1 MKKFNKINLAQIPTP
16 IEVLKFE
23 DKKFLI
29 KRDDLTGCELSGN
42 KIRKLEYL
50 LYDAKKKKANVI
62 FTCGGEQS
70 NHARVVTIS
79 AKKIG
84 LNTKLFLWGN
94 AKSKLSGNLFL
105 NVVNN
110 AEIQFLNKKEYDK
123 VNEIMFEEAIQLK
136 KKKGLNAYV
145 IPEGGANVIGSYG
158 YFSFVDELLTQ
169 IELNKLEGIVVAAG
183 SGGTAAGILA
193 AMSYY
198 KLKTKVVAVNVLYD
212 KSTIQK
218 KIITLA
224 QALLNELKIESELL
238 SENLVI
244 LDGYSEEGYKKINQD
259 KIKLIRS
266 FVKETGILFD
276 PVYTGKAFF
285 AYYHN
290 YVKNNLGMKYLF
302 VHTGGLFGVFGRENE
317 YLL

>member
-62 FTCGGEQS
+62 LTCGGKQS
-70 NHARVVTIS
+70 NHARAVTIS
-79 AKKIG
+79 TKKIG

-218 KIITLA
+218 KIITFA